1 MSKEI
6 EYKALISKEEYE
18 GLLSELSKQFTCR
31 RYVQTNYYYDTE
43 KLSLY
48 HRHETLRIRKK
59 EKSLQLEYKFNKEF
73 IKHARICDEKSYP
86 IKHIPKRLSME
97 DIRRYDL
104 PESNYNLL
112 GNMVTTRSDFVLP
125 EGVLSL
131 DKNEYLGCVD
141 YEVEIEYTTP
151 SLQVATPFLAST
163 NLYGDHFTPG
173 KYSRFIFEHL
183 STLGRLQFI

>member
-59 EKSLQLEYKFNKEF
+59 DESLQLEYKFNKEF
-73 IKHARICDEKSYP
+73 IKRARICDEKSYP
-86 IKHIPKRLSME
+86 IKNIPKRLSME

-104 PESNYNLL
+104 PESSYNLL
-112 GNMVTTRSDFVLP
+112 GNLVTTRSDFVLP

-131 DKNEYLGCVD
+131 DKNEYLGWVD
-141 YEVEIEYTTP
+141 YEVEVELT
-151 SLQVATPFLAST
+151 SLSMQMENQYLGLSHIIGKPL
-163 NLYGDHFTPG
+163 TPG
-173 KYSRFIFEHL
+173 KYSRFINKYIH
-183 STLGRLQFI
+183 R